1 MGMLNEQ
8 TPYFAPEVW
17 EVTVLGVPYRF
28 QVPQRS
34 KAVTL
39 ALKEFVEQNP
49 EIDLSLSIL
58 RSKVRTRS
66 ISAEELLMENAAHG

>member
-1 MGMLNEQ
+1 MLNEQ

-17 EVTVLGVPYRF
+17 EVTILGVPFRF

-39 ALKEFVEQNP
+39 ALKEFVEKNP
-49 EIDLSLSIL
+49 EVDLSLSIL

-66 ISAEELLMENAAHG
+66 ISADELLMENGANG

>member
-1 MGMLNEQ
+1 MLNEQ

-17 EVTVLGVPYRF
+17 EVTILGVPFRF

-34 KAVTL
+34 RAVTL
-39 ALKEFVEQNP
+39 ALKEFVERNP
-49 EIDLSLSIL
+49 EVDLSLSIL

-66 ISAEELLMENAAHG
+66 ISAEELLMERAANG

>member
-1 MGMLNEQ
+1 MLNEQ

-17 EVTVLGVPYRF
+17 EVTILGVPFRF

-34 KAVTL
+34 RAVTL
-39 ALKEFVEQNP
+39 ALKEFVEKNP
-49 EIDLSLSIL
+49 EVDLSLSIL

-66 ISAEELLMENAAHG
+66 ISAEELLMENAANG

>member
-1 MGMLNEQ
+1 MLNEQ

-17 EVTVLGVPYRF
+17 EVTILGVPFRF

-34 KAVTL
+34 KGVTL
-39 ALKEFVEQNP
+39 ALKEFVEKNP
-49 EIDLSLSIL
+49 EVDLSLSIL

-66 ISAEELLMENAAHG
+66 ISAEELLMENAANG